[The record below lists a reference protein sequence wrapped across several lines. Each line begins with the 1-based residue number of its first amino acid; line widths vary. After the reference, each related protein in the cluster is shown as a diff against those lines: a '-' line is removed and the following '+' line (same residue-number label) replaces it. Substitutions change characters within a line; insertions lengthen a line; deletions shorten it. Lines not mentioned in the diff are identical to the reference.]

1 MTNEID
7 ERASVAQITER
18 LSTRYPHLDPHHVAR
33 VVTAAY
39 DSMSTARVRD
49 FVPVLVERQAKR
61 RLRDEE
67 AHADRRI
74 PA

>member
-18 LSTRYPHLDPHHVAR
+18 LSPRYPHLAPRHVAS
-33 VVTAAY
+33 VVAAAY
-39 DSMSTARVRD
+39 DGMSTARVRD
-49 FVPVLVERQAKR
+49 FAPVLVERQAKGL
-61 RLRDEE
+61 LRDEE
-67 AHADRRI
+67 ARADRRI

>member
-18 LSTRYPHLDPHHVAR
+18 LSTRYPHLDPRHVAS
-33 VVTAAY
+33 VVAAAY
-39 DSMSTARVRD
+39 DGMSTARVRD
-49 FVPVLVERQAKR
+49 FVPVLVERQAKGL
-61 RLRDEE
+61 LRDEE
-67 AHADRRI
+67 ARADRRI